1 MTDRNQY
8 YRDLRQWYINAGIC
22 YTCKTRHVVN
32 GETRCLICKMDNR
45 ERCKAYAKNRSEES
59 RRKQNI
65 KSNVRKERLKA
76 AGICVDC
83 GKYNAENGRI
93 RCGICLAK
101 DRARHK
107 QRNIDAGKVPQELRA
122 NGIYCNMCC
131 RPICN
136 GEKLCPECY
145 KKACKGLEI
154 ARTKVN
160 RTSHPWRKIITADIM
175 EARANKYDRDK
186 KR

>member
-1 MTDRNQY
+1 MSDRNQY
-8 YRDLRQWYINAGIC
+8 YRELRRWYLDAGIC
-22 YTCKTRHVVN
+22 YNCKTRSVVK

-45 ERCKAYAKNRSEES
+45 ERCKACEKKRSDES
-59 RRKQNI
+59 RREQNI
-65 KSNVRKERLKA
+65 KTNERKERLKA

-83 GKYNAENGRI
+83 GKRTAENGRI

-101 DRARHK
+101 DRERHK
-107 QRNIDAGKVPQELRA
+107 QRNLNAGKVPQELRA

-131 RPICN
+131 KPICN

-154 ARTKVN
+154 ARAKVD
-160 RTSHPWRKIITADIM
+160 RTNHPWRKIIAAEII
-175 EARANKYDRDK
+175 EVRAKNDCNKTR
-186 KR
+186 